1 MHNRGKTDYTVIN
14 LEYAVSSTSSFFYYG
29 KSKKEVPRFDIIAV
43 DKSGK
48 FLLFCHEVRVGSCAD
63 GGKYVLLFY

>member
-29 KSKKEVPRFDIIAV
+29 ESKKEVPRFDIIAV
-43 DKSGK
+43 DKFGK
-48 FLLFCHEVRVGSCAD
+48 FLLFCHEERA
-63 GGKYVLLFY
+63 